1 MDYASGLA
9 ITDIARCYGV
19 PVSRIVQHL
28 ERYGLLDST
37 THSTHDDDPVLQANL
52 LRAMA
57 EGRNPY
63 TGNPLPEELL
73 SQTEILRALSAGAA
87 ALMRKEFA
95 ARAGKAWKA
104 PEEERLVELR
114 KSGYSEKEIA
124 QELQRTVHAIK
135 EKIEEL
141 EQRKRFL
148 PTEAEKKQAMQ
159 KIKLRP
165 KRKTS
170 KTAWA
175 QEDLRKLH
183 DMARSGMDVLNIA
196 SYFGRTVEET
206 ETMTFAE
213 ETAETEM
220 TEAET
225 TEAETIEESTNSNAD
240 PAEG

>member
-1 MDYASGLA
+1 MARNRKKRTVWNAEIERNITKDYASGLA
-9 ITDIARCYGV
+9 ITDIARCYHV
-19 PVSRIVQHL
+19 PVSRIVLHL
-28 ERYGLLDST
+28 EQYGLLDSNADT
-37 THSTHDDDPVLQANL
+37 PHADDPVLQAKIL
-52 LRAMA
+52 QAMA

-73 SQTEILRALSAGAA
+73 SQTEILRALSAGAT
-87 ALMRKEFA
+87 ALMCKKSP

-124 QELQRTVHAIK
+124 QELQRTVYAIK
-135 EKIEEL
+135 EKTEEL

-148 PTEAEKKQAMQ
+148 PTEAEKQQAMQ

-165 KRKTS
+165 NREAS
-170 KTAWA
+170 KTAWT

-183 DMARSGMDVLNIA
+183 DMAQSGMDVLNIA

-206 ETMTFAE
+206 ETMIDTLRKR
-213 ETAETEM
+213 
-220 TEAET
+220 
-225 TEAETIEESTNSNAD
+225 
-240 PAEG
+240 